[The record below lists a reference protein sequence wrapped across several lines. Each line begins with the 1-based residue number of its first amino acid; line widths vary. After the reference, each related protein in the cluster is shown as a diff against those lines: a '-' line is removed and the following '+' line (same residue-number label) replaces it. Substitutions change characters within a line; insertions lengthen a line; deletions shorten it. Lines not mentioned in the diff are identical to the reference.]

1 MKRVGIIMLCSV
13 TLVACGGAGTDMP
26 STPPGALPAVSIAT
40 PSDSSAAPQNDNSNG
55 VIATKSTRDYVGYV
69 DVLFLNATNVRWS
82 GNQFISDSVNVAS
95 VNGVLS
101 HYPQAKVEQGINGK
115 TADQLLQSYRYMKQQ
130 GLKSAYDWNG
140 YYKIYLADE
149 TQATQ
154 MASDLKAISNL
165 IESAQTKYKPIPL
178 GNAQPTPDL
187 TASQGYLKSFAL
199 TGGLNLTAMWAAPYN
214 LSGQSVDITDIEDGA
229 YLDHEDLVGQPIG
242 QAQDYTPDDK
252 NYTQHGTAVAG
263 ILAAKKDS
271 KGVTGIVNS
280 VKNMDIALFSLPLMA
295 AQLAY
300 FDTGVV
306 DPNWGKTDSP
316 GVREGDVVV
325 IVTGSATP
333 DPVKYPGLP
342 YEWTTLE
349 FKAMQ
354 QMTEMG
360 VTFVEAAGNESVN
373 YDDPKYSPITS
384 QDSGAIFVGASQ
396 GSNLVKAD
404 FSNCGKR
411 VDVFA
416 WGQGVLTSGYGDYG
430 REPLLIVDND
440 YVTKDALN
448 VCFPASWW
456 AAKGGFASDANAQQ
470 VVKALCAK
478 NSKYCPAGVVI
489 SMAPYKGGFCPADH
503 TLVPKTLNGK
513 TIQTADDGGQFF
525 YDNDPTTP
533 EWNVSGQTQ
542 WYTNFNG
549 TSASTP
555 IIGGGVVLLQEYVRQ
570 VWNADGTYKRVY
582 LTSQQVREILK
593 ESGKGQGAK
602 DTNNP
607 SQPASC
613 PIGVQP
619 DFGKALQLIDQ
630 GWCPD
635 KANNKCAIPQIK
647 YFPPK
652 PVGPSQATAFDMDGD
667 KRADLIAFTSDH
679 KWTIDLSST
688 GPTYVK
694 GLPKGATPD
703 NFGYWDITIA
713 LPANALP
720 KSGMFFPVVA
730 DYNSDGQADLA
741 IYDSANGQW
750 YIKYTTA
757 DVLAGK
763 WGSGW
768 DRIIDYSKVVGWKA
782 YSRPAPGDYDGDG
795 WMDIGL
801 VTPDGHWL
809 MDYGKFT
816 ITAVNADKAA
826 VQWNKQDSWGN
837 FDKDVPFLTAQQLQ
851 QAPAWAYLPMG
862 MPYNAVND
870 TGQGPTN
877 IVFIVPDGLPNSG
890 QTFVAFSPDFTFEPP
905 ETKFSPTG
913 NATYIAPFP
922 IQWNDGWS
930 DGFGNVT
937 TYKDSSSGHWSTQ
950 WIEGKGWI
958 QDSINFGDTN
968 CRVIPADYDGDGSDD
983 RAVLCDGGEY
993 RIAYSGSKYSVS
1005 SDGLRHIQE
1014 IPVQQ
1019 PLPAFVYPG
1028 GVSLQDIKA
1037 IFETVDYL
1045 CPTVAPGPSGCTID
1059 TMSPIPIGPY
1069 FPQCV
1074 DAVNKQYTS
1083 DPCAD
1088 PLKKVTCEVKHIQ
1101 QAQCV
1106 WQ

>member
-13 TLVACGGAGTDMP
+13 TLVACGGVGTDMP

-40 PSDSSAAPQNDNSNG
+40 PSSSSATTANG
-55 VIATKSTRDYVGYV
+55 VIATKSTREYVGYV
-69 DVLFLNATNVRWS
+69 DVLFLNATNVRWNGS
-82 GNQFISDSVNVAS
+82 QFASDSVNVAA

-101 HYPQAKVEQGINGK
+101 HYPQAKVEQGISGK
-115 TADQLLQSYRYMKQQ
+115 TSAQLLQSYRYMKQQ

-149 TQATQ
+149 DQATQ

-187 TASQGYLKSFAL
+187 TASQGYLKSFAQ
-199 TGGLNLTAMWAAPYN
+199 TGGLNITAMWAAPYN
-214 LSGQSVDITDIEDGA
+214 LTGQSVGIEDIEDGA
-229 YLDHEDLVGQPIG
+229 YLGHEDLVGQPIF
-242 QAQDYTPDDK
+242 QSQTYQYPDDP
-252 NYTQHGTAVAG
+252 NHTQHGTAVAG
-263 ILAAKKDS
+263 ILGAKKDN
-271 KGVTGIVNS
+271 KGITGIAPTLNGLATALSDLPFIVEELTDFNS
-280 VKNMDIALFSLPLMA
+280 
-295 AQLAY
+295 
-300 FDTGVV
+300 
-306 DPNWGKTDSP
+306 GKSVQSS
-316 GVREGDVVV
+316 GVREGDIIITTSGKPGPNNV
-325 IVTGSATP
+325 
-333 DPVKYPGLP
+333 GLP
-342 YEWTTLE
+342 YEWTDVDG
-349 FKAMQ
+349 KAIKQ
-354 QMTEMG
+354 LVEMG
-360 VTFVEAAGNESVN
+360 VTIIEAVGNDSVN
-373 YDDPKYSPITS
+373 FDDPQYSSLS
-384 QDSGAIFVGASQ
+384 QDSGAIFIGGSQ
-396 GSNLVKAD
+396 GGNLVKAD

-430 REPLLIVDND
+430 HEPLLIVDND
-440 YVTKDALN
+440 YVNKTPLN

-456 AAKGGFASDANAQQ
+456 AAKGGFVSDANAQQ

-503 TLVPKTLNGK
+503 TLVPTTLNGK

-525 YDNDPTTP
+525 YDNDPLTP

-555 IIGGGVVLLQEYVRQ
+555 IIGGGVVLLQEYVRKT
-570 VWNADGTYKRVY
+570 WNADGTYKRVY

-593 ESGKGQGAK
+593 ESGKGQVAK
-602 DTNNP
+602 DTTNP
-607 SQPASC
+607 NVPASC

-652 PVGPSQATAFDMDGD
+652 PIGPSQATAYDMDGD
-667 KRADLIAFTSDH
+667 KRADLIAFSSDH

-694 GLPKGATPD
+694 GLPKGATLD

-757 DVLAGK
+757 DVLAGN
-763 WGSGW
+763 WGGGW

-809 MDYGKFT
+809 MDFGKFT
-816 ITAVNADKAA
+816 VVFTGTGMDPAKPKDKVTIAWA
-826 VQWNKQDSWGN
+826 QSDNWGN

-851 QAPAWAYLPMG
+851 QAPGWAYLPVG
-862 MPYNAVND
+862 MPYDALNNS
-870 TGQGPTN
+870 GNGPTN
-877 IVFIVPDGLPNSG
+877 MVYLIPDSLPNAG
-890 QTFVAFSPDFTFEPP
+890 QTVVAFSPDFIFEPP
-905 ETKFSPTG
+905 ETKFTCTG
-913 NATYIAPFP
+913 GSAYVAPSA
-922 IQWNDGWS
+922 IEWT
-930 DGFGNVT
+930 DGFGQALGNVT
-937 TYKDSSSGHWSTQ
+937 TFKDSSNGHWSTQ
-950 WIEGKGWI
+950 WADGKGWI
-958 QDSINFGDTN
+958 QDSINFGDIN

-983 RAVLCDGGEY
+983 RAVFCNTGEF
-993 RIAYSGSKYSVS
+993 RIAYSGNKFSMS

-1014 IPVQQ
+1014 ISVQQ

-1028 GVSLQDIKA
+1028 GVSFQDIKT

-1074 DAVNKQYTS
+1074 DAVSKQYTS